1 MQCSKFKYPGTVVST
16 GDARVVNNE
25 SAETVERLEYL
36 LDQDNII
43 TAIEGEWD
51 EFAINN
57 GGIAVL
63 AEDVIG
69 QPLCNYISGKVTKQ
83 HWLNFFEHVRTSKRS
98 ASLDFRCDAP
108 LLKRFM
114 RITAIPDVN
123 GQLRILSELLRSE
136 PTVRQVLL
144 SASAQRS
151 KYTLVR
157 CSQCN
162 RLLHQGL
169 WQEAGEVSQAKA
181 CWHWQVTYGICP
193 DCQQLLTLATK
204 KLLK

>member
-1 MQCSKFKYPGTVVST
+1 MQCSKIKYPGTVVST

-36 LDQDNII
+36 LDPDNVI
-43 TAIEGEWD
+43 TAIEGGWD
-51 EFAINN
+51 EFANDN
-57 GGIAVL
+57 GGVAVL
-63 AEDVIG
+63 ADDVIG

-83 HWLNFFEHVRTSKRS
+83 HWLIFFDHVRAAQRS

-108 LLKRFM
+108 FAKRFM
-114 RITAIPDVN
+114 RITAIPEAN

-136 PTVRQVLL
+136 PTDRQVLF
-144 SASAQRS
+144 SAAIQRS
-151 KYTLVR
+151 KKTLVR

-162 RLLHQGL
+162 RLLHQGI
-169 WQEAGEVSQAKA
+169 WQPANEASQAQA

-193 DCQQLLTLATK
+193 DCQLLLTVATN
-204 KLLK
+204 KLLG